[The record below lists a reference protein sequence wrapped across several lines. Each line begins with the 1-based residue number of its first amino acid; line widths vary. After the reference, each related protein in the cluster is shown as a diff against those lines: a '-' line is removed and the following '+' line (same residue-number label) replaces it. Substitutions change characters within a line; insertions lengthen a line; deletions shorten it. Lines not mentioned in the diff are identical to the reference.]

1 MKYYQQLLIAI
12 IAVAVLWSAEPAG
25 REIHT
30 SSSDHQA
37 RSMAASAVDVYLKP
51 GIVKEARQDF
61 EKRRQAY
68 PFISL
73 LPEDSRVPT
82 SIR

>member
-30 SSSDHQA
+30 ASSEHQA
-37 RSMAASAVDVYLKP
+37 RSMAASAVEHVIWDGNQISTIHGNHGDVVSYH
-51 GIVKEARQDF
+51 
-61 EKRRQAY
+61 
-68 PFISL
+68 ISGNSGL
-73 LPEDSRVPT
+73 EWPKGSG
-82 SIR
+82 